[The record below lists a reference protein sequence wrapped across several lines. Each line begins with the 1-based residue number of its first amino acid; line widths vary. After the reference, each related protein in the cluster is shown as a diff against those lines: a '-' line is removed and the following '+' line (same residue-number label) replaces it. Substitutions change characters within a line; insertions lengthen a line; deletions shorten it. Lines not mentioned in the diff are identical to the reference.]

1 MTNISFTKVF
11 RNKVSKILAEGSYEK
26 QGGMQA
32 SDVKSNTNAA
42 KTFEEEYANL
52 AYDINMLLMDYEEI
66 LNPNIPENSQIK
78 RMYRNVEKM
87 SDIMNGYGAEAYN
100 QHI

>member
-1 MTNISFTKVF
+1 MTNINFTKVF
-11 RNKVSKILAEGSYEK
+11 RNKVNKILAEGSYEK

-32 SDVKSNTNAA
+32 SDVKSNIDST

-52 AYDINMLLMDYEEI
+52 AYDINMLLMNYEEI